1 MTDMVAAFEIRARA
15 DQAKA
20 EIAQVRGEIDKTGTA
35 AEQAST
41 KGKQLGPA
49 LVEPLRNLSPALAPV
64 APGIRKIGDELDNL
78 PPKVLPVHAEFQ
90 NLGAAA
96 GAAGTNV
103 SYMARQLAFQFNQ
116 MMQMGAVTGNYVQAI
131 AIQIPDIASSFGFL
145 GTIIGGVAGVSL
157 PLLVSMFTSSSIS
170 GKELEKTI
178 AATNEAFDAYARYA
192 EIAAMETLELKE
204 NFHGFAAEVQGF
216 AGYMKGL
223 ETSKALDGLSASIDP
238 LKGKLLGIQQTLA
251 ELDKAQAALANAQN
265 NPMASSEQV
274 LLYADNVRMLQ
285 EEADAAAAKLGM
297 SADEA
302 RKLAEAMDDVGS
314 STSFVDVAA
323 SAGAALAIIQQ
334 IYPSAEDV
342 PVPLRDAVAA
352 LADMQQRA
360 AEASDSLTV
369 AQTMG
374 DALMTALDS
383 AAGAAAMLGASVPGA
398 GWLDGAISG
407 ASRLAAQLWDAAKAR
422 AAATATPDPTGLMAL
437 DDERGSQRPQVHSGT
452 GYTRDRLRAEAR
464 RGAAGGGGG
473 GGSVDRES
481 FDALTKAAEEAVAAM
496 DMAIAAIHEKV
507 ALGLMSTAEGE
518 EAISRAKDRA
528 AASIAELI
536 PKMQAANDVSGDQ
549 AAKAVEKWR
558 LEVRGLADDY
568 DDVNDKISESAKKAA
583 QSSLYDWIR
592 SAKGGKDAISDFG
605 QHVLDTFA
613 RIASQRIAD
622 AIFNPIIDSLVGAVF
637 GPTTVAA
644 NAKGGVYSGPG
655 IAAYS
660 GTIVDR
666 PTLFAFARGAG
677 LMGEAGPEAILP
689 LDRDST
695 GKLGVRASGGAGGPV
710 TVNVYNNATGTK
722 ATTTERQD
730 GGARIID
737 VMIDQVRGMIAE
749 DIAMGRGPVPGVLAG
764 TYGLNRVG
772 R

>member
-1 MTDMVAAFEIRARA
+1 MNDMVAAFEIRAKA

-20 EIAQVRGEIDKTGTA
+20 EMSQVRGDLEKVGA
-35 AEQAST
+35 AADQASQ

-49 LVEPLRNLSPALAPV
+49 LVEPLRDLGPALDPV
-64 APGIRKIGDELDNL
+64 PPKIRKIGEELDPL
-78 PPKVLPVHAEFQ
+78 PPKARVLQEEFE
-90 NLGAAA
+90 NVGKAAA
-96 GAAGTNV
+96 TGGANV

-116 MMQMGAVTGNYVQAI
+116 MMQMGAVTGNYMQAV
-131 AIQIPDIASSFGFL
+131 AIQIPDIASSFGFW
-145 GTIIGGVAGVSL
+145 GTILGGIAGVSL
-157 PLLVSMFTSSSIS
+157 PLLVNAITGTSNS
-170 GKELEKTI
+170 GKELEDTLSKTN
-178 AATNEAFDAYARYA
+178 AAFDAYAKYA
-192 EIAAMETLELKE
+192 EIAAMQTLELKE
-204 NFHGFAAEVQGF
+204 KFHGFASEVQGF
-216 AGYMKGL
+216 SKYMKGL
-223 ETSKALDGLSASIDP
+223 ETVKVLDGLNESVDP
-238 LKGKLLGIQQTLA
+238 LFGHLRAIKM
-251 ELDKAQAALANAQN
+251 ALADLELAKEQLATAQDD
-265 NPMASSEQV
+265 PMMMGSMAN
-274 LLYADNVRMLQ
+274 NVRMLQ
-285 EEADAAAAKLGM
+285 EEIDEAAAKLGM
-297 SADEA
+297 SAEEA
-302 RKLAEAMDDVGS
+302 RQLVSALDSLGTS
-314 STSFVDVAA
+314 SSMVDVAA

-352 LADMQQRA
+352 LADMQRRA

-374 DALMTALDS
+374 DALMTALDA
-383 AAGAAAMLGASVPGA
+383 AAGAASMLGASVPGA

-407 ASRLAAQLWDAAKAR
+407 ASRLASQLWDAAKAR
-422 AAATATPDPTGLMAL
+422 AAATATTDPTGLTAL

-473 GGSVDRES
+473 GGGSVDRES
-481 FDALTKAAEEAVAAM
+481 FDALTKSAEEALAAM

-528 AASIAELI
+528 ASSIAELI

-558 LEVRGLADDY
+558 LEVRGLSDDY
-568 DDVNDKISESAKKAA
+568 ADVNDKIAESAKKAA

-592 SAKGGKDAISDFG
+592 SAKGGKDAINDFG

-613 RIASQRIAD
+613 RIASQRFAD
-622 AIFNPIIDSLVGAVF
+622 AVFNPIIDSLVGSIF
-637 GPTTVAA
+637 GPVTA
-644 NAKGGVYSGPG
+644 NAKGAVYSGPG
-655 IAAYS
+655 ISAYS

-666 PTLFAFARGAG
+666 PTLFAFSKGTG

-689 LDRDST
+689 LDRDSS
-695 GKLGVRASGGAGGPV
+695 GKLGVRAIGSAGGAV
-710 TVNVYNNATGTK
+710 TVNVYNSVPGTK
-722 ATTTERQD
+722 ASAVERQD
-730 GGARIID
+730 GGSTIID

-749 DIAMGRGPVPGVLAG
+749 DIATGRGPVPAVMAG
-764 TYGLNRVG
+764 TYGLSRVG

>member
-1 MTDMVAAFEIRARA
+1 MTDMVAAFEIRAKA

-20 EIAQVRGEIDKTGTA
+20 EMSQVRGEIEKTGTA

-64 APGIRKIGDELDNL
+64 APGIRQIGEELDNL
-78 PPKVLPVHAEFQ
+78 PPKVLPLQQEFS
-90 NLGAAA
+90 NLGTAA
-96 GAAGTNV
+96 GTAGTNV

-116 MMQMGAVTGNYVQAI
+116 MMQMGSVTGNYVQAI
-131 AIQIPDIASSFGFL
+131 AVQIPDIASSFGFL
-145 GTIIGGVAGVSL
+145 GTIIGGIAGVSL
-157 PLLVSMFTSSSIS
+157 PLLVSMFTGTSTS
-170 GKELEKTI
+170 GKELEKTVSE
-178 AATNEAFDAYARYA
+178 TNEAFDAYARYA
-192 EIAAMETLELKE
+192 EIAAMQTLEVQQK
-204 NFHGFAAEVQGF
+204 FHGFASEVQGF
-216 AGYMKGL
+216 SEYMKGV
-223 ETSKALDGLSASIDP
+223 ETSEALDGLSASIDP
-238 LKGKLLGIQQTLA
+238 LKGQLLGIQQTFA
-251 ELDKAQAALANAQN
+251 ELTKAQAALENAQS

-297 SADEA
+297 SAEEA
-302 RKLAEAMDDVGS
+302 RQLADAMDDVGA
-314 STSFVDVAA
+314 STSFVDIAA
-323 SAGAALAIIQQ
+323 SAGEALAIIQQ
-334 IYPSAEDV
+334 IYPDSQAMTK
-342 PVPLRDAVAA
+342 PLRQAAEA
-352 LADMQQRA
+352 LADMQRRA

-383 AAGAAAMLGASVPGA
+383 AAGAASMLGASVPGS

-407 ASRLAAQLWDAAKAR
+407 ASRLASQLWDAAKAR
-422 AAATATPDPTGLMAL
+422 AAATATTDPTGLTAM

-473 GGSVDRES
+473 GRSVDRDS
-481 FDALTKAAEEAVAAM
+481 FDAVTKAAEEALAAM
-496 DMAIAAIHEKV
+496 DLAIAAIHEKV

-518 EAISRAKDRA
+518 EAISRAEDRA

-568 DDVNDKISESAKKAA
+568 DDVNDKISESAKTAA

-622 AIFNPIIDSLVGAVF
+622 AVFNPIIDSLVGAVF
-637 GPTTVAA
+637 GPTAVAA
-644 NAKGGVYSGPG
+644 NAKGGVYSGAG
-655 IAAYS
+655 ISAYS

-666 PTLFAFARGAG
+666 PTLFAFAKGTG

-695 GKLGVRASGGAGGPV
+695 GKLGVRASGGAGAPV
-710 TVNVYNNATGTK
+710 TVNVYNNAPGTK
-722 ATTTERQD
+722 AETVERQE
-730 GGARIID
+730 GGDRIID
-737 VMIDQVRGMIAE
+737 VMIDQIRGVIAE
-749 DIAMGRGPVPGVLAG
+749 DIATGRGPLPAVMAG
-764 TYGLNRVG
+764 TYGLGRVG

>member
-1 MTDMVAAFEIRARA
+1 M
-15 DQAKA
+15 
-20 EIAQVRGEIDKTGTA
+20 GN
-35 AEQAST
+35 
-41 KGKQLGPA
+41 LGPV
-49 LVEPLRNLSPALAPV
+49 LDPIPPKVHR
-64 APGIRKIGDELDNL
+64 IGDALDPL
-78 PPKVLPVHAEFQ
+78 PPKVRVLQGEFEA
-90 NLGAAA
+90 LGTAAA
-96 GAAGTNV
+96 TGGTNV

-116 MMQMGAVTGNYVQAI
+116 MMQMGSVTGNYVQAI
-131 AIQIPDIASSFGFL
+131 AVQIPDIASSFGFL
-145 GTIIGGVAGVSL
+145 GTIIGGIAGVSL
-157 PLLVSMFTSSSIS
+157 PLLVNAITGTANS
-170 GKELEKTI
+170 GKELEKTVSE
-178 AATNEAFDAYARYA
+178 TNEAFDAYARYA
-192 EIAAMETLELKE
+192 EIAAMQTLELKE
-204 NFHGFAAEVQGF
+204 KFHGFASEVQGF

-223 ETSKALDGLSASIDP
+223 ETSKALDGLSDSIDP
-238 LKGKLLGIQQTLA
+238 LKGKLLGIQQTFA
-251 ELDKAQAALANAQN
+251 ELTKAQAALADAQS

-285 EEADAAAAKLGM
+285 EEADAAAAKIGM
-297 SADEA
+297 SAEEA
-302 RKLAEAMDDVGS
+302 RQLADAMDDVGA

-334 IYPSAEDV
+334 IYPSADDV

-352 LADMQQRA
+352 LADMQRRA

-383 AAGAAAMLGASVPGA
+383 AAGAASMLGASVPGA

-407 ASRLAAQLWDAAKAR
+407 ASRLASQLWDAAKAR
-422 AAATATPDPTGLMAL
+422 AAATATTDPTGLTAM

-473 GGSVDRES
+473 GRSVDRDS
-481 FDALTKAAEEAVAAM
+481 FDAVTKAAEEALAAM
-496 DMAIAAIHEKV
+496 DLAIAAIHEKV

-622 AIFNPIIDSLVGAVF
+622 AVFNPIIDSLVGAVF
-637 GPTTVAA
+637 GPTAVTA

-666 PTLFAFARGAG
+666 PTLFAFAKGAG

-695 GKLGVRASGGAGGPV
+695 GKLGVRASGGASAPV
-710 TVNVYNNATGTK
+710 TVNVYNNAPGTK
-722 ATTTERQD
+722 ATTAERQE
-730 GGARIID
+730 GGDRIID
-737 VMIDQVRGMIAE
+737 VMIDQIRGVIAE
-749 DIAMGRGPVPGVLAG
+749 DIATGRGPLPAVMAG
-764 TYGLNRVG
+764 TYGLGRVG

>member
-1 MTDMVAAFEIRARA
+1 MTDMVAAFEIRAKA

-20 EIAQVRGEIDKTGTA
+20 EMSQVRGEIEKTGTA

-64 APGIRKIGDELDNL
+64 APGIRQIGEELDNL
-78 PPKVLPVHAEFQ
+78 PPKVLPLQQEFG
-90 NLGAAA
+90 NLGTAA
-96 GAAGTNV
+96 GTAGTNV
-103 SYMARQLAFQFNQ
+103 SYMAKQLAFQFSQ
-116 MMQMGAVTGNYVQAI
+116 VLQMGQATGNYVQAL
-131 AIQIPDIASSFGFL
+131 AIQIPDMAMGFGTLGIAVGA
-145 GTIIGGVAGVSL
+145 VAGVSL
-157 PLLVSMFTSSSIS
+157 PLLVNMFTGASTG
-170 GKELEKTI
+170 GKELEKTVSE
-178 AATNEAFDAYARYA
+178 TNEAFDAYARYA
-192 EIAAMETLELKE
+192 EIAAMQTLELKE
-204 NFHGFAAEVQGF
+204 KFHGFASEVQGF

-223 ETSKALDGLSASIDP
+223 ETSKALDGLSDSIDP
-238 LKGKLLGIQQTLA
+238 LKGQLLGIQQTFA
-251 ELDKAQAALANAQN
+251 ELTKAQAALENAQS

-297 SADEA
+297 SAEEA
-302 RKLAEAMDDVGS
+302 RQLADAMDDVGA
-314 STSFVDVAA
+314 STSFVDMAA
-323 SAGAALAIIQQ
+323 SASTALAIIQQ

-352 LADMQQRA
+352 LADMQRRA

-383 AAGAAAMLGASVPGA
+383 AAGAASMLGASVPGA

-407 ASRLAAQLWDAAKAR
+407 ASRLASQLWDAAKAR
-422 AAATATPDPTGLMAL
+422 AAATDTAAPMS
-437 DDERGSQRPQVHSGT
+437 DDRREAIVDNRRGVHDGT

-473 GGSVDRES
+473 GGSVDRDS
-481 FDALTKAAEEAVAAM
+481 FDALTKSAQDALAAM
-496 DMAIAAIHEKV
+496 DLAIAAIHEKV

-622 AIFNPIIDSLVGAVF
+622 AVFTPIIDSLVGAVF
-637 GPTTVAA
+637 GPTAVAA
-644 NAKGGVYSGPG
+644 NAKGGVYSGAG
-655 IAAYS
+655 ISAYS

-666 PTLFAFARGAG
+666 PTLFAFAKGTG

-695 GKLGVRASGGAGGPV
+695 GKLGVRASGGAGAPV
-710 TVNVYNNATGTK
+710 TVNVYNNAPGTK
-722 ATTTERQD
+722 ATTVERQE

-737 VMIDQVRGMIAE
+737 VMIDQIRGVIAE
-749 DIAMGRGPVPGVLAG
+749 DIATGRGPLPAVMAG
-764 TYGLNRVG
+764 TYGLGRVG